1 MNPKKA
7 IIYKEGIAE
16 ELGVSEDV
24 VDAFIG
30 FYYDRVRESLSDI
43 EHLGLYLN
51 DLGTFFIRRNK
62 LIYNLKKNRDILG
75 NLKKTTYN
83 GYEKSIAVSKKIEL
97 YEDALERV
105 NKRIDKKKEFK
116 NKKYGLE

>member
-30 FYYDRVRESLSDI
+30 FYYDKVRESLSDI

-51 DLGTFFIRRNK
+51 ELGTFFIRRNK
-62 LIYNLKKNRDILG
+62 LLYNLKKNKDILG

>member
-16 ELGVSEDV
+16 ELGVSEEV
-24 VDAFIG
+24 VEAFIN
-30 FYYDRVRESLSDI
+30 FYYSRVRESLSDI

-62 LIYNLKKNRDILG
+62 LIYNLKKQKDILG
-75 NLKKTTYN
+75 NLKQTTYM
-83 GYEKSIAVSKKIEL
+83 GYEKSIAASKKIEL
-97 YEDALERV
+97 YEDALDRV
-105 NKRIDKKKEFK
+105 NKRVDKKKEFK
-116 NKKYGLE
+116 KKKYGLE